1 VGLRGPHALGRKYR
15 PSTRRISRVEPT
27 ATPAPIRSN
36 AGYQRVY
43 RRRQRE
49 GKLVVSIEVDEQDI
63 ETLLAAKTLDAHED
77 FYSRQAL
84 AQAVKDFLRLARY
97 A

>member
-1 VGLRGPHALGRKYR
+1 
-15 PSTRRISRVEPT
+15 
-27 ATPAPIRSN
+27 
-36 AGYQRVY
+36 
-43 RRRQRE
+43 
-49 GKLVVSIEVDEQDI
+49 
-63 ETLLAAKTLDAHED
+63 LLAAKTLDAHED